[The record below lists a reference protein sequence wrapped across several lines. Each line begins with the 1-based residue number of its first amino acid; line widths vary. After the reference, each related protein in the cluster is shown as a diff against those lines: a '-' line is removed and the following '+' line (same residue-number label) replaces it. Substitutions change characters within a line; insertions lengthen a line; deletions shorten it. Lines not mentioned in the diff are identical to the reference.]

1 MRVYALWSALWL
13 ATASTVFGAEIER
26 RYAPTIEVGGVV
38 NAASFR
44 AAPDD
49 FIVPNGILSIFGV
62 DLSLRTKG
70 VGSDDL
76 DRGQLPIS
84 LGGVTV
90 DIGGIPAPLYF
101 VSPKQINAQ
110 APHLLP
116 PGQVRVRV
124 FRESLLSNEVFVKV
138 ADVDPAIFVFVGR
151 PIVTHL
157 DYTFVGRGEFKGS
170 TPAHPGEYV
179 VIFATGM
186 GPTFPP
192 VLAGQLPQ
200 FAAAVQTPVRVRIGD
215 RLLEGPPF
223 IQYAG
228 QAPGLAGLYQINVL
242 LPGDVPLGDP
252 EIMIEMGE
260 AGTQPGLLLAI
271 DPPPHPDPE

>member
-1 MRVYALWSALWL
+1 ML
-13 ATASTVFGAEIER
+13 FGAEIER
-26 RYAPTIEVGGVV
+26 RYAPTIGIGGIV

-49 FIVPNGILSIFGV
+49 FIVPNGIFSIFGV

-70 VGSDDL
+70 IGFEDL

-101 VSPKQINAQ
+101 VSPGQNNAQ
-110 APHLLP
+110 APDLP
-116 PGQVRVRV
+116 ASPQVRVRV
-124 FRESLLSNEVFVKV
+124 FREGLLSNEVFVKV
-138 ADVDPAIFVFVGR
+138 ADIDPAIFVFVGR
-151 PIVTHL
+151 PIITHL
-157 DYTFVGRGEFKGS
+157 DYTFIGRGEFEGS
-170 TPAHPGEYV
+170 TPAHPGEYI

-186 GPTFPP
+186 GRTVPP
-192 VLAGQLPQ
+192 VLAGQLPM
-200 FAAAVQTPVRVRIGD
+200 FAAAVQKPVRIRIAG

-242 LPGDVPLGDP
+242 LPDDIALGDP
-252 EIMIEMGE
+252 EIIVEMGD
-260 AGTQPGLLLAI
+260 AVTQSGLLLAV
-271 DPPPHPDPE
+271 DPAPAAVPDK